1 MEPVLAQ
8 ALSTLIGA
16 ITTAILMASAYYW
29 GPRQRQVREDE
40 REHRAEWKLTRTI
53 ARKSD
58 RKAAD
63 SDRRS
68 RAPPGRAS
76 LQAGRWSKPC

>member
-29 GPRQRQVREDE
+29 GPRQRHEREDE
-40 REHRAEWKLTRTI
+40 RENHAQWKDEDV
-53 ARKSD
+53 ARKKD

-63 SDRRS
+63 SDRRVRRRS
-68 RAPPGRAS
+68 N
-76 LQAGRWSKPC
+76 KPQPEAE

>member
-40 REHRAEWKLTRTI
+40 REHRDDWADEDN

-58 RKAAD
+58 RKSAD

-68 RAPPGRAS
+68 RRRHISDPEAEME
-76 LQAGRWSKPC
+76 